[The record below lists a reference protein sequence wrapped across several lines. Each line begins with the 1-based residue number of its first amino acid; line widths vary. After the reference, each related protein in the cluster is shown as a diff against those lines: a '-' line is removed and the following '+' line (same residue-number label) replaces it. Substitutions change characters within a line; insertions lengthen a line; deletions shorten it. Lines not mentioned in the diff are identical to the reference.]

1 LRCSSMKTCAGG
13 SGRIS
18 KRKSRRRRTIA
29 DPVTYPNDKPGP
41 TESDEAL
48 DRGNITPPVRCP
60 WSESHPLLL
69 GYHDSEWG
77 VPVHDDGI
85 QFEFLV
91 LESFQAGLS
100 WLTVLKKRERFRKA
114 FHGFDPVRVASYGE
128 GDLERLLNDQGII
141 RNERKIRAAVT
152 NARAFL
158 GVAEKEGSFSR
169 WLWGFVEGEPI
180 VGGWDAP
187 EQVPSETPLSRLLSG
202 ELKRRGFTF
211 MGPIVVYSHLQAVGI
226 VDDHLRRC
234 FRYGRSSS

>member
-1 LRCSSMKTCAGG
+1 M
-13 SGRIS
+13 RIS
-18 KRKSRRRRTIA
+18 KRKSRRRSTIA
-29 DPVTYPNDKPGP
+29 DPGTYSSDKPGP
-41 TESDEAL
+41 RGADESC
-48 DRGNITPPVRCP
+48 GPGVVPPLARCP

-77 VPVHDDGI
+77 MPVHDDGL

-100 WLTVLKKRERFRKA
+100 WLTVLKKRERFREA
-114 FHGFDPVRVASYGE
+114 FHGFDPARIASYGE
-128 GDLERLLNDQGII
+128 SDLERLLRDEGII
-141 RNERKIRAAVT
+141 RNEKKIRAAVT

-158 GVAEKEGSFSR
+158 ALAEKEGSFSN

-187 EQVPSETPLSRLLSG
+187 EQVPSETPLSRLVSG

-211 MGPIVVYSHLQAVGI
+211 MGPVVVYSHMQAVGL
-226 VDDHLRRC
+226 VNDHLRRC